1 MERAQATQIRLAGGD
16 ARSGLTVQSKLVAID
31 VPRGSG
37 YDSQSGLNNL
47 FPQVYG
53 RLADEGCGR
62 RVAFMVIHPTSNF
75 MGHYLISP
83 MQRRGRAI
91 LGLNT
96 RYVANDSALIM
107 ERAIQDLGA
116 GVGYLRKLGYERI
129 VLLGNS
135 GGGSLAAFYQAE
147 AEGIS
152 VASTPDGL
160 PFELRSEQ
168 LPPVDGMAMLA
179 AHPGRALTM
188 VEWIDPAVVDE
199 RDMYRT
205 DPALDMYSPA
215 NGPPYAAAWLQR
227 YRTAQRT
234 RNDRITDWE
243 LGRLATLEGN
253 ADPAL
258 IKDEPFIVHRTVAD
272 PRFLDLSLDPS
283 DRAASDAKRSNYG
296 PTSLGRFSTL
306 RSFLSQWSA
315 RLSRADGPA
324 CMARTSVPV
333 LNVLYSADTLVF
345 PAQVRLWSQ
354 AAGGR
359 CQDHV
364 LKGATHHLFGQ
375 DRLIE
380 ELADLLVAWAERL

>member
-1 MERAQATQIRLAGGD
+1 MEHAQATQIRSAGGG
-16 ARSGLTVQSKLVAID
+16 ASGGLTVQAKLVAID

-53 RLADEGCGR
+53 RLADEGCGK
-62 RVAFMVIHPTSNF
+62 RVAFGVIHPTTNF
-75 MGHYLISP
+75 LSHYLIGP

-96 RYVANDSALIM
+96 RYIGNDSTLVM

-116 GVGYLRKLGYERI
+116 GVGYLRQPGYERI

-147 AEGIS
+147 AEQIS
-152 VASTPDGL
+152 VTTTPDGVA
-160 PFELRSEQ
+160 FELRPAQ
-168 LPPVDGMAMLA
+168 VPPVDALAMLA

-188 VEWIDPAVVDE
+188 VEWIDPSVVDE
-199 RDMYRT
+199 RDMYASN
-205 DPALDMYSPA
+205 PALDMYDPA
-215 NGPPYAAAWLQR
+215 NGPPYDRGWLAR
-227 YRTAQRT
+227 YRAAQRA
-234 RNDRITDWE
+234 RNDRITDWV
-243 LGRLATLEGN
+243 LGRLAALD
-253 ADPAL
+253 ADPGQER
-258 IKDEPFIVHRTVAD
+258 INDEPFIVYRTVAD
-272 PRFLDLSLDPS
+272 PRFLDLALDPS
-283 DRAASDAKRSNYG
+283 DRAVSNTRRSNYG
-296 PTSLGRFSTL
+296 PTNLGRFSTL

-333 LNVLYSADTLVF
+333 LNVFYSADTLVF

-354 AAGGR
+354 ATGER

-364 LKGATHHLFGQ
+364 LKNATHHLVGQ
-375 DRLIE
+375 DKLIE

>member
-1 MERAQATQIRLAGGD
+1 MHA
-16 ARSGLTVQSKLVAID
+16 KLVAID

-37 YDSQSGLNNL
+37 YDNQSGLNNL
-47 FPQVYG
+47 YPQVYG
-53 RLADEGCGR
+53 RLADDGCGKH
-62 RVAFMVIHPTSNF
+62 VAFVVIHPSSNF
-75 MGHYLISP
+75 MSHYLLGP

-96 RYVANDSALIM
+96 RYAGNDSTLVM

-116 GVGYLRKLGYERI
+116 GVGHLRQLGYERV

-147 AEGIS
+147 AEKIS
-152 VASTPDGL
+152 VSTTPDGM
-160 PFELRSEQ
+160 PFDLRPEQ
-168 LPPVDGMAMLA
+168 LPPVDGLAMLA

-199 RDMYRT
+199 RDMYAT
-205 DPALDMYSPA
+205 DAALDMYNPA
-215 NGPPYAAAWLQR
+215 NGPPYDRAWLQR
-227 YRTAQRT
+227 YRTAQRA
-234 RNDRITDWE
+234 RNDRITDWV
-243 LGRLATLEGN
+243 LGRLAALEAN
-253 ADPAL
+253 ANPEL
-258 IKDEPFIVHRTVAD
+258 IKDEPFVVYRTAAD
-272 PRFLDLSLDPS
+272 PRFMDITIDPS
-283 DRAASDAKRSNYG
+283 DRAVSNTRRLNYG
-296 PTSLGRFSTL
+296 PTNLGRFSTL

-315 RLSRADGPA
+315 RLSRADGPT

-354 AAGGR
+354 VAGER

-364 LKGATHHLFGQ
+364 LKGATHHLVGQ
-375 DRLIE
+375 EKLIE
-380 ELADLLVAWAERL
+380 ELADLLVAWADRL

>member
-1 MERAQATQIRLAGGD
+1 MERAQATQIRCGSRGAGG
-16 ARSGLTVQSKLVAID
+16 GLTVQAKLVAID

-47 FPQVYG
+47 YPQVYG

-62 RVAFMVIHPTSNF
+62 RIAFVVIHPTSNF
-75 MGHYLISP
+75 LSHYLIDP

-91 LGLNT
+91 LALNT
-96 RYVANDSALIM
+96 RYVGNDSTLIM

-116 GVGYLRKLGYERI
+116 GIGYLRGLGYERI

-147 AEGIS
+147 AEQIR
-152 VASTPDGL
+152 VTTTPDGV
-160 PFELRSEQ
+160 PFELRAEQ

-199 RDMYRT
+199 RDMYAT
-205 DPALDMYSPA
+205 NPALDMYNPA
-215 NGPPYAAAWLQR
+215 NGPPYDRGWLTR
-227 YRTAQRT
+227 YRAAQRA
-234 RNDRITDWE
+234 RNDRITDWV
-243 LGRLATLEGN
+243 LGRLAALD
-253 ADPAL
+253 ADL
-258 IKDEPFIVHRTVAD
+258 DQDRIKDEPFIVYRTVAD

-283 DRAASDAKRSNYG
+283 DRAVSNTRRSNYG
-296 PTSLGRFSTL
+296 PTNLGRFSTL

-315 RLSRADGPA
+315 RLSRADGPV

-354 AAGGR
+354 AAGAR
-359 CQDHV
+359 CHDHV
-364 LKGATHHLFGQ
+364 LKNATHHLVGQ
-375 DRLIE
+375 DKLID